1 MIIHFNQFYVTNL
14 LSNILLAPRKFT
26 RYFTMK
32 RSSLKL
38 NLFASLHSA
47 HKSCSSAA
55 GRSAKSVLLIV
66 SRRVTWNSYS
76 YTQHIY
82 MYRVSGQNQNYNYLY
97 QKCNDLKHKYVC
109 IFFCEKKND
118 GKHRLVHAQRY
129 WTQFC
134 LTRYFYIRIRN
145 RFRSIV
151 IIRTIRVNLRNL
163 VAVAQ
168 SRYFSSN
175 CSII

>member
-82 MYRVSGQNQNYNYLY
+82 MYRVSRQNQNYNYLY
-97 QKCNDLKHKYVC
+97 QKYNDLRRKYVC

-118 GKHRLVHAQRY
+118 GKHCLVDVQRY
-129 WTQFC
+129 WMQFC
-134 LTRYFYIRIRN
+134 LTRYFYIRTQN
-145 RFRSIV
+145 RFKSTV
-151 IIRTIRVNLRNL
+151 IIQMIRVNLRTL

-168 SRYFSSN
+168 SGYFL
-175 CSII
+175 

>member
-1 MIIHFNQFYVTNL
+1 MNQFRCLSVEFRSLCFTREETTIARSRIRKVYCYINLIPLRIILIKMIIHFNQFYVTNL

-26 RYFTMK
+26 RYSTMK

-82 MYRVSGQNQNYNYLY
+82 MYRVS
-97 QKCNDLKHKYVC
+97 
-109 IFFCEKKND
+109 
-118 GKHRLVHAQRY
+118 R
-129 WTQFC
+129 
-134 LTRYFYIRIRN
+134 
-145 RFRSIV
+145 
-151 IIRTIRVNLRNL
+151 
-163 VAVAQ
+163 
-168 SRYFSSN
+168 
-175 CSII
+175 